1 MGSYPN
7 NESKLFLFLMAFPSS
22 YLFFLSTLLIGSIIS
37 ISSSSWFGGWVGLE
51 LNIISFIPLITLK
64 INSYFSEAALKYF
77 LIQAL
82 GSALFIYASC
92 ISISLIDFIYVF
104 TLFALLLKLAA
115 APFHFWFPQV
125 AEGLHWPQLFILST
139 IQKLAPIILISY
151 LTVNGL
157 LIKTITISAILSA
170 LIGAWGG
177 LNLTSLRKIIAF
189 SSINHISWILIAI
202 SIRDTLWLTYFIFY
216 SIISLSVIMT
226 FFNIQAFSL
235 SIIIQSNQNTIF
247 YTLIMSLNMLSLGG
261 LPPLSGFVPKW
272 IILQLIVNIK
282 LFLPLFF
289 LLMSALITLYF
300 YLRIS
305 IPFILISNPTINFNI
320 KITAPTPVSALLL
333 ILISFNF
340 YGILLPLYSVL
351 I

>member
-1 MGSYPN
+1 MIFPPSYI
-7 NESKLFLFLMAFPSS
+7 
-22 YLFFLSTLLIGSIIS
+22 FFLLTLLLGSLIS

-51 LNIISFIPLITLK
+51 LNIMSFIPLITLK

-82 GSALFIYASC
+82 GSALFIYARC
-92 ISISLIDFIYVF
+92 ISVSFRDLIYTL

-125 AEGLHWPQLFILST
+125 AEGLHWPQMFILST

-151 LTVNGL
+151 LTTNTI
-157 LIKTITISAILSA
+157 LIKIISISAILSA

-177 LNLTSLRKIIAF
+177 FNLTSLRKILAF
-189 SSINHISWILIAI
+189 SSINHISWMLIAI
-202 SIRDTLWLTYFIFY
+202 SIRDTFWLTYFIFY
-216 SIISLSVIMT
+216 SIISLSVIAT
-226 FFNIQAFSL
+226 FFSIQAFSL
-235 SIIIQSNQNTIF
+235 SIIIQSSQNTTL
-247 YTLIMSLNMLSLGG
+247 YTLIISLNILSLGG
-261 LPPLSGFVPKW
+261 LPPLSGFIPKW
-272 IILQLIVNIK
+272 IILQIIINTK
-282 LFLPLFF
+282 LFFALFF
-289 LLMSALITLYF
+289 LLISALITLYF

-320 KITAPTPVSALLL
+320 KSLTPTPVSALLL
-333 ILISFNF
+333 ILVSFNF
-340 YGILLPLYSVL
+340 YRILLPLYSLL